1 MPTQTQLEAVR
12 INKVRKAGLDAVDAA
27 VNEDLITIEQWEQ
40 AVEDVYNFIDTT
52 EFFIK
57 ACSHWSLS
65 EQGRGLANYLKQQHP
80 QED

>member
-27 VNEDLITIEQWEQ
+27 VNADLITIEQWEQ
-40 AVEDVYNFIDTT
+40 AVEDVYSFTDTT
-52 EFFIK
+52 EFFINSC
-57 ACSHWSLS
+57 AHWDLP
-65 EQGRGLANYLKQQHP
+65 EKGRALTNYLKQHHP